1 MLTQIGTLEDLGD
14 APDHRLREAARGA
27 GLTSGA
33 FAPLFAGSELN
44 GVVQFFS
51 HDRHPSDPT
60 LVQLMA
66 DLSRRLGEYISRAQS
81 EAALRESES
90 RFRGLFH
97 DVAVGQVLV
106 ELSSG
111 VIVAANPAFCR
122 MLGYEQHEI
131 VGGAGDRYTAPERR
145 SPGREAVAGLTPDRP
160 HYQVESP
167 LIRKDGSRVWCELGV
182 SATFDDTGKPRQLLL
197 QAQDISQRREAEH
210 SLAEAQRQLRHRA
223 GHDALTE
230 LPNRTQMQE
239 RLQEVIRESASTP
252 LALVVLNLDHFK
264 EVNDSFGHLAGDE
277 LLKQL
282 GTRLQASLR
291 REDFVARLG
300 GDEFGVILSGATP
313 AIAARLAEKLS
324 AALEQ
329 PFTVQGHAL
338 AVEASMGVAT
348 YPEHGITA
356 EGLMRRADIALHVA
370 KRTPGTATTYSE
382 EYEEAGASHLALMAD
397 LRAALQDDSLAMYYQ
412 PLIDLKSR
420 LVVRF
425 EALLRWKHP
434 VRGMVPPDQFIPF
447 AEQTGVIQPLTDWV
461 IKSVL
466 KQTLSWHEAGSWRGG
481 QHLDAQPD
489 RSRIARTDR
498 RHAPGRAC

>member
-1 MLTQIGTLEDLGD
+1 
-14 APDHRLREAARGA
+14 
-27 GLTSGA
+27 
-33 FAPLFAGSELN
+33 
-44 GVVQFFS
+44 
-51 HDRHPSDPT
+51 
-60 LVQLMA
+60 
-66 DLSRRLGEYISRAQS
+66 
-81 EAALRESES
+81 
-90 RFRGLFH
+90 
-97 DVAVGQVLV
+97 
-106 ELSSG
+106 
-111 VIVAANPAFCR
+111 
-122 MLGYEQHEI
+122 
-131 VGGAGDRYTAPERR
+131 
-145 SPGREAVAGLTPDRP
+145 
-160 HYQVESP
+160 
-167 LIRKDGSRVWCELGV
+167 
-182 SATFDDTGKPRQLLL
+182 
-197 QAQDISQRREAEH
+197 
-210 SLAEAQRQLRHRA
+210 
-223 GHDALTE
+223 
-230 LPNRTQMQE
+230 MQE

-282 GTRLQASLR
+282 GTRLQVSLR

-412 PLIDLKSR
+412 PLIDLKTR

-434 VRGMVPPDQFIPF
+434 VRGIVPPDQFIPF

-466 KQTLSWHEAGSWRGG
+466 KQTLSWHEAGHDLGVAVNISMRNLIDPGLPERIAVMLRDG
-481 QHLDAQPD
+481 RVDRTPGEQLLSLEVTEGVLMADPVRAVERLDRLRRLGIRLSVDDFGTGYSSLAYLSRLPVNEMKID
-489 RSRIARTDR
+489 RSFIMGITDDPSKAAIVRAALDLGHNLRLQVVAEGVEDRQTWDLLLALGCDMAQGYFMARPMPAEAVLPWLLSSSYGGKADGSNADR
-498 RHAPGRAC
+498 PAA